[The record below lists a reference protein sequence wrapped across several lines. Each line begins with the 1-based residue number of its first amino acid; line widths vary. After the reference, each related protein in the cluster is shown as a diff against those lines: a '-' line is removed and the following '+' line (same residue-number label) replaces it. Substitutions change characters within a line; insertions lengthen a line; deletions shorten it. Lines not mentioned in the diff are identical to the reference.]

1 MFFRVK
7 EIAIMDGTNGQNKS
21 GLNAPK
27 KDYSRPMHTTEH
39 ILNQAMCR
47 RFNCGRAFSAH
58 IEAKKSKCD
67 YRFEASKVPSAQELA
82 AVEAEVNAVIARNLD
97 VFSKIVTREEAA
109 KCTDLSRLPQDEC
122 EMVKLVFVGDYEV
135 CPCIGAHVA
144 NTSELGK
151 FCIISTD
158 YKDSVL
164 RIRWKV
170 EAAACTC

>member
-1 MFFRVK
+1 MLFRVK
-7 EIAIMDGTNGQNKS
+7 EITIMDGTNGQNKS

-67 YRFEASKVPSAQELA
+67 YRFEASKVPSSEDLSAI
-82 AVEAEVNAVIARNLD
+82 EAEVNEVISRNLE
-97 VFSKIVTREEAA
+97 VTSRIVTRGEAE
-109 KCTDLSRLPQDEC
+109 KYTDLSRLPEDAS
-122 EMVKLVFVGDYEV
+122 EMVKLVFVGDYDV

-144 NTSELGK
+144 NTSEIGK
-151 FCIISTD
+151 FRIISTD
-158 YKDSVL
+158 YKDGVL

-170 EAAACTC
+170 EAAACNS